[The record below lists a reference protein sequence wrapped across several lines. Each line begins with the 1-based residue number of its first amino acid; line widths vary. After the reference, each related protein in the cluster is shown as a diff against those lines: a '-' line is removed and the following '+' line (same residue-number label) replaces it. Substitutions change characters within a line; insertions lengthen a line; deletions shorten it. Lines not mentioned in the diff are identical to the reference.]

1 MSTDEKMEQE
11 LINNY
16 KAFQKLLPE
25 LEPTD
30 AGKYALMRKGKL
42 SQIFDSPGDAMKF
55 AEEKYTDGLY
65 SIQQI
70 TDRVVELGYFSHAVH
85 LGSV

>member
-30 AGKYALMRKGKL
+30 AGKFALMRKEKL
-42 SQIFDSPGDAMKF
+42 IQIFDSPGDAMKF
-55 AEEKYTDGLY
+55 ADEKYTDELY

-70 TDRVVELGYFSHAVH
+70 TSRAVELGYFSHAVR
-85 LGSV
+85 LDPV